1 MIFDSSVK
9 FYGTYRPYQQRVL
22 DNLEKFMDNEKIH
35 VVAAPGSGKTILGLE
50 LIRRL
55 DQPSLVLASS
65 IAIREQ
71 WVDRFVNGFLSDK
84 SEKEKWISND
94 LKVKKPII
102 CITYQA
108 LYSAFKK
115 EINNETDEEY
125 IEEQQ
130 DYSSFDLLT
139 TLQDYKIKTICLDE
153 CHHLKSEWWKVLE
166 TIVKK
171 MQGSSLISLTAT
183 PPYDSSYTEWQ
194 RYISLCGPIDEEIV
208 VPELVNDNNLCPHQD
223 YVYYSYPTQE
233 EETKILK
240 TYGNGIKTFHKYK
253 NNLQLI
259 DIVLSNEIYLDY
271 KQFKKAFYVDEE
283 YCEALVLFLLENKI
297 KVPSKVKRLIH
308 IEHFQI
314 QHLETLLQKV
324 LFDDTSSYKKDP
336 LLLSMKKE
344 FSALGIVHNR
354 KVNLVHDER
363 INKVLSMSLSKLDS
377 IKNIVEIEY
386 KSLQDKLKCV
396 VLTDYIKLKT
406 KSYIGNDK
414 PLDCF
419 GTLPIFEYLRRT
431 NIEGIKLCCL
441 SGSICI
447 IPNECISYLNEEF
460 EYEQINNTEYSEII
474 INISNRKR
482 LVLKITELLNQGA
495 FNVLI
500 GTKALL
506 GEGWDSPCI
515 NTLIMASF
523 IGSYVLSN
531 QMRGRA
537 IRTDLNNP
545 DKTANV
551 WHLVCLNPF
560 DYRFSSD
567 YQNLEKRFTTFVG
580 ISNKKTVIENG
591 IERLGYNR
599 VPYTRTEM
607 EKINENTK
615 NECIN
620 RDKVKQTWKTCI
632 SSVNKLDSLTKV
644 TTLPRRRLKKEYS
657 FYSAFIMFVLCLSII
672 PSDNGLYVDL
682 LAANINKYL
691 SLIIS
696 LIVILFIQVIF
707 LINGFTMVRLI
718 NSEMKLLTFGRA
730 TLNALKKTKMVTS
743 KKIKVKVRRK
753 DFTHCDIYLQNATT
767 YEQNIF
773 SDCIVQIFSEMKQP
787 RYILAK
793 PKNFI
798 KMEYYVVPDV
808 FKKNKDTA
816 QIFATALKKRIGN
829 YAVIFAKSED
839 GKNEVIRA
847 KKILNNKFG
856 KINITT
862 KNKLL

>member
-1 MIFDSSVK
+1 MTFDSSVK

-55 DQPSLVLASS
+55 DNPSLVLAPS

-71 WVDRFVNGFLSDK
+71 WIDRFVNGFLSNKD
-84 SEKEKWISND
+84 EKDKWISND
-94 LKVKKPII
+94 LKIRKPII

-115 EINNETDEEY
+115 EINNESDEEY

-130 DYSSFDLLT
+130 DYSSFDLLQ

-153 CHHLKSEWWKVLE
+153 CHHLKAEWWKVLE

-240 TYGNGIKTFHKYK
+240 SYGNGIKAFHKYK
-253 NNLQLI
+253 NNEKLL

-271 KQFKKAFYVDEE
+271 KQFKKTFYIDEE

-308 IEHFQI
+308 VGHFQI
-314 QHLETLLQKV
+314 KHLEILLQKV

-336 LLLSMKKE
+336 LLLSIKKE

-354 KVNLVHDER
+354 QVNLVHDER

-377 IKNIVEIEY
+377 IKNIIKTEY
-386 KSLQDKLKCV
+386 ESFKEELKCV

-414 PLDCF
+414 PLDSF
-419 GTLPIFEYLRRT
+419 GTLPIFEYLRRS
-431 NIEGIKLCCL
+431 NIEGVKLCCL

-447 IPNECISYLNEEF
+447 IPNECIAYLDGEF

-474 INISNRKR
+474 INVTNRKR

-545 DKTANV
+545 DKIANV
-551 WHLVCLNPF
+551 WHLVCLNPY
-560 DYRFSSD
+560 DYNYSSD

-580 ISNKKTVIENG
+580 VSTKKNAIENG
-591 IERLGYNR
+591 IQRLGYNR
-599 VPYTRTEM
+599 VPYTHTEM
-607 EKINENTK
+607 TQANNDTILACKNRNKI
-615 NECIN
+615 
-620 RDKVKQTWKTCI
+620 KQTWKTCI
-632 SSVNKLDSLTKV
+632 NNVKRLDVLTKV

-657 FYSAFIMFVLCLSII
+657 FYSAFIMFVLSLSII
-672 PSDNGLYVDL
+672 PSTNGLYVDL
-682 LAANINKYL
+682 LAANIHKHL
-691 SLIIS
+691 ALFIS
-696 LIVILFIQVIF
+696 LLVIASIQIIF

-718 NSEMKLLTFGRA
+718 NPEMKLLTFGRA
-730 TLNALKKTKMVTS
+730 TIKALKKANIVTS
-743 KKIKVKVRRK
+743 KNVKVKVKRK
-753 DFTHCDIYLQNATT
+753 DFTHCDIYLLNATT
-767 YEQNIF
+767 YEQNVF

-787 RYILAK
+787 RYIVAK

-839 GKNEVIRA
+839 GKNETIRG
-847 KKILNNKFG
+847 KKILNKKFG